1 MPRSLQNMVVLIT
14 GASAG
19 IGRSLA
25 VALDAAGCRLALCA
39 RREDRLNELNASL
52 GGRHL
57 VIRADVGVPDDCRRA
72 VAETVKRFGR
82 VDTLVCNAGYGIYK
96 RVDETDVE
104 EVRRM
109 FNIDVVGTTECIR
122 HSVPV
127 MAKQDFRDGWRG
139 QIMIVSSAAAR
150 CGIPFLGIY
159 SGAKAA
165 QLAIAEAMR
174 IELRDQRIAVTTVHP
189 TPTKTEFRQTAEQL
203 GSYRLS
209 PSDGF
214 IKTQTAEQVAA
225 KMVRAIARPRR
236 EVWPMAS
243 ARWMLGLGILIPI
256 LRDRG
261 LGKYYDVVVRFNRE
275 EPKV

>member
-1 MPRSLQNMVVLIT
+1 MLIT

-25 VALDAAGCRLALCA
+25 VSLHSGGCRLALCA

-52 GGRHL
+52 GGGHL
-57 VIRADVGVPDDCRRA
+57 VICADVGVPDDCRRA

-82 VDTLVCNAGYGIYK
+82 LDTLVCNAGYGIYK
-96 RVDETDVE
+96 RVDETDAD

-122 HSVPV
+122 HAVPI
-127 MAKQDFRDGWRG
+127 MTKQDLRDGWRG

-189 TPTKTEFRQTAEQL
+189 TPTATEFRQTAEGL

-209 PSDGF
+209 PSEGF
-214 IKTQTAEQVAA
+214 VKTQTAEQVAA
-225 KMVRAIARPRR
+225 KMVKAILRPKR
-236 EVWPMAS
+236 EVWPLS
-243 ARWMLGLGILIPI
+243 PARWMLGLGILIPV

-261 LGKYYDVVVRFNRE
+261 LGKYYDAVIRFNRQ
-275 EPKV
+275 EPKA